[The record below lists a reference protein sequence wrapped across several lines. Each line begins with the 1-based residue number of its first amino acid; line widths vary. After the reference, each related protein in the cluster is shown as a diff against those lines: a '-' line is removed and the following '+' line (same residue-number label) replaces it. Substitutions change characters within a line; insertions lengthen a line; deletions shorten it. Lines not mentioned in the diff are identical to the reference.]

1 MSSISENTALMA
13 ILSELKT
20 LNGRISSLESSKP
33 SAPAAGGKA
42 KKEKKERKSKSSDS
56 EPRAPT
62 AWRLFADRV
71 RTLLRAEGYEGK
83 ALGPQCVQFASSL
96 KEENADFSS
105 WSDSDILARRAAW
118 AAPEV
123 SKGELKGGKGWA
135 KTGERRASSKPS
147 SVVSGEAPEEAEE
160 EAEKPKKAR
169 KNPWEGLS
177 DEQKAERIAK
187 MKAGKAAKKA
197 AAEGS
202 APEAEEEAPVSPKVK
217 AEAAPKVKAEAAP
230 KVKAEAAP
238 KVKAEAAKPS
248 SPKAAPKSTPAAPV
262 AAAPVV
268 AASAAG
274 QFKPV
279 LLVGVRYLVNM
290 ESGHAYYRNEDGSQ
304 GDWAGIFSRTPK
316 PHVDTSVPEPGA
328 EGEEEELNFDE

>member
-1 MSSISENTALMA
+1 MA

-262 AAAPVV
+262 AAAAGKPTPVI
-268 AASAAG
+268 
-274 QFKPV
+274 F
-279 LLVGVRYLVNM
+279 VGVRYLVHM
-290 ESGHAYYRNEDGSQ
+290 ESGHAYYRLPDGPNNEHVK
-304 GDWAGIFSRTPK
+304 GDWAGIFSKTPS
-316 PHVDTSVPEPGA
+316 PRLDTSVPEPGA
-328 EGEEEELNFDE
+328 EGEEEELNFDDE

>member
-123 SKGELKGGKGWA
+123 SKQKAAGKSWR
-135 KTGERRASSKPS
+135 KTPTG

-202 APEAEEEAPVSPKVK
+202 APEAEEEAPASPKVK

>member
-42 KKEKKERKSKSSDS
+42 KKARKSS
-56 EPRAPT
+56 APT
-62 AWRLFADRV
+62 SAEGKPKREPSSWLLFTGRV
-71 RTLLRAEGYEGK
+71 RELLRTEGYAAA
-83 ALGPQCVQFASSL
+83 ALGKECQMFASSL

-123 SKGELKGGKGWA
+123 SKQKAAGKSWR
-135 KTGERRASSKPS
+135 KTPTG

-268 AASAAG
+268 AAPAASAAG